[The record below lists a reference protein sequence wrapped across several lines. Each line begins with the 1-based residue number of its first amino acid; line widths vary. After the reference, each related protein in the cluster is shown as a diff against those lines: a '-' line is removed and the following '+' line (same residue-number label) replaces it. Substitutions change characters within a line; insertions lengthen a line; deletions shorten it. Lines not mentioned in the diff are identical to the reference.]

1 MKKVLAILVS
11 FLSIATVSVG
21 QKIAA
26 DSIFSKFYDATG
38 GKALWQNVKT
48 YTFDNSYVAPGATP
62 YTETV
67 SVSIPDKSINKSVTI
82 LKRSITYTVKGNEGW
97 IKVPIGTKVDTKD
110 LSQAEQTKLRND
122 IYNELAPIMDY
133 GSRNL
138 IVTTVGPETLN
149 GVATQQVELQG
160 KDILYNLWFDA
171 KTGLLV
177 RSKTAAAGIVT
188 TTNYSDYKKSAY
200 GILYPSK
207 KSRLASD
214 DKKTVTITSTLT
226 INPPVSVE
234 LFKR

>member
-1 MKKVLAILVS
+1 MKKVLVLLVS
-11 FLSIATVSVG
+11 FLSITAVSFG

-26 DSIFSKFYDATG
+26 DSIFSKYFEATG

-48 YTFDNSYVAPGATP
+48 YTSDNSYSAPGATP

-67 SVSIPDKSINKSVTI
+67 SVSIPDKSIFKSVTI
-82 LKRSITYTVKGNEGW
+82 LKRNITYTVKGNEGW
-97 IKVPIGTKVDTKD
+97 IKVPIGTKIDTKD
-110 LSQAEQTKLRND
+110 LSQAEQAKLRND
-122 IYNELAPIMDY
+122 IYNELAPILEY
-133 GSRNL
+133 GGRNL

-171 KTGLLV
+171 KTGLLI
-177 RSKTAAAGIVT
+177 RSKTTAAGIVT

-214 DKKTVTITSTLT
+214 DKKTVAISSTLT